1 LFYIAPPRHP
11 PIIHY
16 LSLKSLDA
24 LVVLSGLETV
34 RDRGL
39 FFEIK
44 SIFSGFLVGLK
55 KETVATKKGV
65 IIGKVFLKTLGQIK
79 TVHLAQ

>member
-1 LFYIAPPRHP
+1 MFYIAPPRHP

-65 IIGKVFLKTLGQIK
+65 IPWTDPNWQGIPKNIGSD
-79 TVHLAQ
+79 